1 MTLAIEPTPAKPNI
15 PERPLGRPPGRDVVE
30 KQINVQKHLSSA
42 KVTITNQAEKVKVQ
56 VEELKRK
63 DNVINR
69 LQAKINQ
76 LEEENSILVLKA
88 KPIEAPFRRPSVGIL
103 SRGIEV
109 QKKEIE
115 YQKRQLDIKQA
126 HNIRLRDLL
135 QSNGISSGLEDD
147 IHEERRGMEDR
158 RRSNQGLDGER
169 GLSHGV
175 DDERRSD
182 CGIDDG
188 RRSNYGIDDRRKSDH
203 WNEQELDDG
212 RARIM
217 DEERGGFRDRAISE
231 SDNRGYRDRDNDR
244 NRTTPIKAPMTPPRA
259 LSIRGHAQSP
269 QAPMSSTRRAGGGL
283 DKMATLMADFTELV
297 AEKASRRLSATGP
310 TSHEPLTDSC
320 SPISRHAGGGDA
332 ANPTRSD
339 AQISSPARSDRTD
352 PKQVGTRRRSA
363 TILVQG
369 GSRAVRAAD
378 LGKDSRSPWE
388 RSQAEGK
395 KTIPTGPRSDR
406 PQIPPIGPV
415 PPPIGPRLPAKTG
428 RKKHG
433 GIGAYFPKDK
443 ASKITLDRYNRL
455 G

>member
-1 MTLAIEPTPAKPNI
+1 MSLAIEPTPAKANI

-56 VEELKRK
+56 AEDLKRK

-69 LQAKINQ
+69 LQAKIDQ
-76 LEEENSILVLKA
+76 LEEEKSILVLKA
-88 KPIEAPFRRPSVGIL
+88 KPVETSSRRPSVGIL

-115 YQKRQLDIKQA
+115 YQKRQLEIKQA

-147 IHEERRGMEDR
+147 IHEERRGMEDG
-158 RRSNQGLDGER
+158 RRSNQGLDGEM

-182 CGIDDG
+182 
-188 RRSNYGIDDRRKSDH
+188 RGIDDRRRSNHGIDDERGSDY
-203 WNEQELDDG
+203 WNEQEPDHG
-212 RARIM
+212 RARVT
-217 DEERGGFRDRAISE
+217 DEEKGGFRDGAGADI
-231 SDNRGYRDRDNDR
+231 DNGRNRHREDNDP
-244 NRTTPIKAPMTPPRA
+244 NRTTPVKAPLTPPRA

-269 QAPMSSTRRAGGGL
+269 QAPMSCTRRAGDGL

-310 TSHEPLTDSC
+310 TSNERPTFYC
-320 SPISRHAGGGDA
+320 SPTSRHTGDSGA
-332 ANPTRSD
+332 TNPTRSD
-339 AQISSPARSDRTD
+339 TQISSPARSDQVD
-352 PKQVGTRRRSA
+352 PTQVVTRRRSA

-369 GSRAVRAAD
+369 GSRAARAAD
-378 LGKDSRSPWE
+378 LDKDSRSPWE

-395 KTIPTGPRSDR
+395 KTIPTGEVIDHRPRQSVPLLPQLVRASQRR
-406 PQIPPIGPV
+406 PV
-415 PPPIGPRLPAKTG
+415 G
-428 RKKHG
+428 RSMVG
-433 GIGAYFPKDK
+433 
-443 ASKITLDRYNRL
+443 
-455 G
+455 